1 MPIFEFEGTS
11 YDVEDRHIDK
21 FAEKYPDAVAYDS
34 INGKRYRVKPGKWKK
49 FADKKATE
57 EGQMSLASKYAGP
70 ETIAQGRKMLGLDD
84 EEPKKVESY
93 ASKAMNTDV
102 EGLNADGSRD
112 MRYRLPNGK
121 IELDKGEHEV
131 RNLLGESFAKKVLG
145 DNSEQME
152 REYRRIND
160 ALEYQANNRLDVDK
174 QLTRVENVLQSRL
187 DKQNYS
193 NRYATMGGGY
203 VGNMDTGYSRMSEDD
218 KNMLQ
223 ARELL
228 LETKNVKKSGENHKQ
243 GLWGDVKDVNRT
255 FWNTITDFDT
265 WDAGLKGTDE
275 GKRLLAILDKAEADE
290 PLTNS
295 EEMLLDAWLTN
306 TMTQVA
312 TEVGAGRVIG
322 QTVGQMAPFVLEM
335 MMNPATGIGKG
346 LTRQLMRKVGNQ
358 ISKRFLRRAT
368 ATGARLATD
377 AVGAGVMAGTTGV
390 GHVMSGAYDRMVQD
404 LSMSFSKALGT
415 SYADR
420 TIENWSEMFGSGM
433 LSPLSSKASAWATR
447 AARKGGES
455 GLGRWMSKG
464 VELTNRIKNT
474 KVAQALKKLNEMSRY
489 EGPIEEYL
497 EEVVGNSTRAA
508 LGLDGMEFSTEKGK
522 GVFNLED
529 NVVTFLAVAVPG
541 VAQAAVN
548 TAWYA
553 GANAYTKRQLNKANE
568 QGVNIFG
575 EQWVQI
581 RNIIDNIDFDNPYQV
596 GLVMSGLNATDENQA
611 KAIADYAKAKGMR
624 RGFDSASNEVLQDN
638 TEQAEAEGSTA
649 ETPDEVRNVG
659 MSMEEAEQ
667 ALLGKANGQNV
678 KDALDRYVES
688 GSTDVAQANAVLS
701 GVSDDVR
708 PIAEAYFMARV
719 RTQAYADKKTDEVD
733 AIVKTE
739 EEKLAPYIYG
749 GEEELQYDADGN
761 IVRDE
766 KGNAVEV
773 TTPRMFAKMT
783 IEDVEENQTT
793 VYLHKYDPESNT
805 LYYINEATG
814 KVESMMRNDPRIV
827 SLEEVDYDT
836 YIEQV
841 RADAQKKIADEA
853 NGMLNYS
860 PKTNKVMKIG
870 DVIHTA
876 QGQMMV
882 MGNANGQ
889 VQLLPAVMTK
899 EGMMQAQQGQ
909 PVTVS
914 MDEAMRM
921 QDEYYEAKPVEAE
934 APKVSPIPLVE
945 DGKNKRVAYEQVPV
959 EKTVEEIVGQLDTQ
973 EEVDGFIEENI
984 KEAEKLVKNATR
996 PAPKMGTDIAKYKE
1010 EKAKWQ
1016 EEQAKLADI
1025 QKRLDYWK
1033 SVKAEMARLQGVQ
1046 EDVQSAKAEKDDLAP
1061 RSAMEYV
1068 ASMINRIDPES
1079 YRRET
1084 GYGVKEQRKA
1094 GPIFLKK
1101 ENGGMTIEQLAEY
1114 ICEQPEAEEFGITL
1128 GMDAEVRNMIL
1139 DVLAYGSPK
1148 AYIREAH
1155 KEQNRKDEEGAINA
1169 LDMMAQEQG
1178 FASAEDMMAHDEVF
1192 LIEAIRRN
1200 YGLDEN
1206 EYYANL
1212 AEEYEK
1218 EDNYGQG
1225 NERQGDG
1232 TSAERPGQSDTTTEV
1247 ADVGRSSEVLQGVQS
1262 VDSTEIEGGN
1272 EQGGLQ
1278 GSAEGGVA
1286 GSSEGETVQG
1296 EQGDVRPLSKEE
1308 ADAFV
1313 AQMEESA
1320 EVAPEIELTIG
1331 NWDALFGEEGKVVTP
1346 IGEVKMGENQ
1356 FAKLMRQ
1363 GREGKLGMI
1372 KPTLEQPH
1380 VIIEVASEAKE
1391 GSITERA
1398 SSYVFV
1404 RSFKKSDGSRFYHF
1418 TSITVS
1424 RDGKEVVVSNQEKS
1438 RNRIL
1443 RLLQDGSVI
1452 WRTPKD
1458 ATTSS
1463 AERQGLDYEQSDKAE
1478 TASKG
1483 SGITPQSTSS
1493 DSKDTINL
1501 VTSNKKEEKNVI
1513 QEPRF
1518 TEEVLENGDK
1528 RITNYNSR
1536 GEIEA
1541 ISIERDGKIVSVDS
1555 YDEGVL
1561 FEHTEYDE
1569 NGVSTA
1575 VTRYGKDG
1583 KVVAEH
1589 RVDSEGKKLN
1599 KLLDELKAKHGGLN
1613 KDNAP
1618 QYATALYE
1626 LQKWSSLEEANEALK
1641 YVEKNYFEK
1650 GFTRG
1655 VLPFLDTAQ
1664 ELINKKEPLRKRV
1677 KEWEKVLGVKVN
1689 IIESFEEVK
1698 NKAAIEEIKSGAS
1711 VKGWYATKSNE
1722 VYIYMPHNTSESD
1735 IDMTM
1740 IHEVVAHKGLKELLG
1755 DKAFDRLC
1763 DKVWDAMPK
1772 QARDEYLNYVGGV
1785 EGDTEAQRAAAD
1797 EYIAHLAETIDRG
1810 ELSEAEKTVWQS
1822 IVDFIKKLLFDKG
1835 MKITDEQIVALI
1847 KASYANMAQ
1856 RSKAEGKQMFRKDT
1870 KDLLEYARMDV
1881 TRREAES
1888 LDVEGVRMKK
1898 VTDPKVIEELEK
1910 SEKRIG
1916 YRNVV
1921 LNEDGS
1927 FESPM
1932 ANSLR
1937 KKGGKT
1943 VKTESFGVNEW
1954 EMSEENPDLVDE
1966 NGKIT
1971 LVKPNGKTVD
1981 KEDYN
1986 PYIHNR
1992 LDKVNSQFKQA
2003 WERPNLVYVE
2013 TEVPVTD
2020 LESGYH
2026 ADKAKKPVG
2035 IHKWNGGDL
2044 MLSRYDKPVRIVP
2057 WEEVADDWVK
2067 RFGKRGVEFDI
2078 VPPALRPVL
2087 ADRGVEILPPH
2098 KGMGEDCNN
2107 AYNEWKAENEDL
2119 RFSKTL
2125 EEENN
2130 RFNQELDD
2138 YIVNGVKANALFHI
2152 GMPHGVMRMFLPM
2165 KQIVMRPH
2173 IINKASRTKHN
2184 VDAASLHNLPIHI
2197 AEPIFVFKREDNA
2210 LGVLTE
2216 IKDREGKN
2224 VCVAIEL
2231 NKNIKDGGTLLE
2243 VNDIRSIHGRDVKNL
2258 VLPIIHNNTLEY
2270 VDKRKGLE
2278 WLSSASSNYQQEI
2291 DHQDLYDATKIIK
2304 DFVNPKLSEKNEE
2317 TRFSKSYKSKDGKET
2332 TYRQLSLFDTEGE
2345 ASNDG
2350 VRPVSL
2356 QRKGD
2361 SRLATLNSLREL
2373 EDGEICNVERKFS
2386 EKGGFD
2392 FTRGEKITSVQDV
2405 AYIFKNL
2412 EDEAIENT
2420 FVAFVKGN
2428 NVTVLHIGM
2437 GAQTQ
2442 SLADATAII
2451 AGADRLNAD
2460 KVYFVHNHPSGNLM
2474 CSREDINL
2482 YGAIKTALG
2491 DKLQDGIII
2500 NTRSGKYGVFNDEG
2514 VVSSGEEHISP
2525 KKEIPLKIYGFNKQA
2540 FYRDVVRMP
2549 SVSSAGIAE
2558 FISTQRLGSRNKIN
2572 ALLLDNN
2579 FGCVGNVF
2587 LSETDITSKNT
2598 LQVLTKLVSD
2608 AISMGARNIVI
2619 YGRAPFVSITNGK
2632 VNISPLGRMSEYVR
2646 GLSAGHIRLLD
2657 VIQLGEADYRDYR
2670 SAADEGIRFRKAK
2683 NSNNLVAVHNI
2694 SESNLRKVLE
2704 MGGLIMPSIAVTDV
2718 NLGHSGYGEISLLFD
2733 KETIN
2738 PSDRRNKVYGGDA
2751 WTPRFPKMEPK
2762 LNGDVVRSVR
2772 KKIEGLLDENLRGKY
2787 SLSAE
2792 LHPNNIESTISN
2804 NGVEGYY
2811 GKEWMKIAYL
2821 LDNGKRFKIPMK
2833 MKDYGSMAETI
2844 IKLAKDWGLSL
2855 SEIHNGGYEFYEK
2868 NPEFVAAV
2876 LDAKNEARLA
2886 SVSAED
2892 RDKVRELLRNK
2903 PMRFSAFDTYIS
2915 QAIDMERDLNN
2926 GGLKQVVDG
2935 MALYEAINKRVKTDN
2950 AEYNKWVDDLFEG
2963 VVEKYGIRNNRDWY
2977 TPSGNSR
2984 PWEQL
2989 YDAPTPANILR
3000 YMLTQNEQGGSGGF
3014 WGSNIMG
3021 ASAETYESIEEIR
3034 ERGKKRLHKVNED
3047 DYEEWA
3053 DSVSSRLNDI
3063 CYEFMSQRQKDEF
3076 SGSIDAKIAIT
3087 AAVAKDKT
3095 AKGIYKIMNKRY
3107 PKFTMEHAKR
3117 VEEIVKEIQ
3126 DYAIGYF
3133 EAKPQRIVPLSEVR
3147 KAVVPSNV
3155 SSDIVEGLEKNGVEV
3170 ATYRKGNE
3178 QSRNR
3183 VVKKESDSIRFRKA
3197 NRNQAGF
3204 VSNAMVAVENVKQE
3218 KATPEQWLKMI
3229 EKQGG
3234 LKAGEDKWL
3243 GLSDWLKSSDK
3254 KTLTK
3259 EEVLEFIG
3267 ENMIQIEEVKYSE
3280 NPEEKTNAQNL
3291 FYYTTELTTEALD
3304 IKRKDGVTM
3313 EEAWQKMKERYGEE
3327 IEEYVE
3333 LNSMGL
3339 IRPVSYVDEEEAMN
3353 FFGLAFNKDE
3363 VRPIE
3368 SIRLDYS
3375 TEGLDNKREIA
3386 LTVPTV
3392 DSWNESDS
3400 IHFGD
3405 AGNGRAVAWIRF
3417 GETTVYDTVD
3427 DVQEVKEFHEP
3438 YKDANGLD
3446 IYKPIGSFYNGDFI
3460 AHGKGRNGDM
3470 IYVVYNNGKQIPVA
3484 HASLED
3490 ARNAMNEYYRE
3501 HPRKLRRPLKVL
3513 VIDEIQSKRHQE
3525 GREKG
3530 YDNMTAEER
3539 SELRLLTF
3547 KRAYGDEY
3555 NEDRIA
3561 ELEKK
3566 AGEIPSAPFEKNWH
3580 ELAMKRML
3588 RLAAEEGFDKV
3599 AWTTGAQQAE
3609 RYNIGDSVERIT
3621 SEEYG
3626 MDEDGNRTTLVDIE
3640 PRGEMNN
3647 FRFEVNSE
3655 GIIIDGDREYEGKPL
3670 SDIVGKEIANKLM
3683 QGPTTISGQGLHI
3696 GGEGMKGFY
3705 DKMLPSFVQKYTKK
3719 WGAKVGEVTLPEL
3732 EESAQKMWSVD
3743 VTDAMKESV
3752 EEQVMFSKKPR
3763 FMSDTK
3769 DLLEYAR
3776 RDVERREGLI
3786 FNKRIKEKIKSD
3798 AEYLQSLPKRY
3809 ELKGTYTFTPIYGI
3823 EDIEAAKKNL
3833 PDEVYKN
3840 LLNAY
3845 ESDGI
3850 TGDSFPTAGLVF
3862 VFMDKVSNSD
3872 EAELSWWHE
3881 NVHCIFEDLDIEDK
3895 EEYGLTALGWLKD
3908 NAKEHYDVTVSSY
3921 NEEDWATE
3929 ATSRFIETT
3938 ISKYGVD
3945 EFLDATF
3952 GGNSNLSKLAEL
3964 IQKSFK
3970 YGTRQVNKEESDRL
3984 LKTSTENNEIKRVRK
3999 GQDKSYSRMGKS
4011 DKGTEGRPETKNER
4025 GFDAIA
4031 YAQQKVAEQ
4040 EEEKTRLRKM
4050 VVELDKAE
4058 ARREYEQTLESNAY
4072 RFQEAWQDSMLGLK
4086 ALQDAVMKANG
4097 RTAIADWENAYM
4109 AENQLSSINN
4119 AEQEAW
4125 RRIVFGE
4132 VLKEV
4137 KALMEK
4143 GLAREDIS
4151 DYLMAKHG
4159 LERNTIFASRDAKA
4173 ATTDEKG
4180 NFDAA
4185 VYQSEYAEN
4194 RKHDY
4199 SGLTKLFN
4207 VKDVADAEDQ
4217 ARDFV
4222 SDIEK
4227 KYTTGNLWKA
4237 INKATQSVLDKQ
4249 LQSGLITKDMYDELS
4264 NRFSYYIPLRGFKET
4279 TSDEVY
4285 DYLSNSQGAFSSPIQ
4300 NARGRSSVAD
4310 DPIATLANMA
4320 ESGIVHGNKNIM
4332 KQRFLL
4338 FVENNPSDLVSIDDV
4353 WVRYGGKDTEGN
4365 PIWLLQSPA
4374 YTADMTKEEMEQERE
4389 RFEADMEAQRMMN
4402 PDMVKRGREAEDV
4415 PYRVVSSKNEQE
4427 HRVIVKR
4434 NGKTY
4439 VLTINGNPRAAQAIN
4454 GLTNPETTN
4463 NALIELGENVNR
4475 YLSSVFTSRNP
4486 AFIFANLVRDGIY
4499 ANQTIW
4505 AKESPAYAVKYNK
4518 NWTKA
4523 FSSMANLIKLYKE
4536 NNLDMNN
4543 AEHKMF
4549 YDFIINGGE
4558 TGYTMLKSV
4567 DDYKDYISK
4576 ELGTKRRKPLEL
4588 IDRNLDTFNRWAEGI
4603 SRYAAFKTSREM
4615 GRSIQRSIYDA
4626 KEISVN
4632 FNKKGAGAS
4641 VSTKWDS
4648 KNLFSKNNLQY
4659 LNAWGSQLAREAFVF
4674 WNAGV
4679 QGLTN
4684 FGKIAVKNKGKF
4696 MAMAGGNFVLGMLM
4710 PMVNSLLAG
4719 LAGDDE
4725 DDYWNIP
4732 EYIRRNN
4739 FCLYVGGGYLKIP
4752 LPIELRAIYG
4762 LGELCAGHILGKS
4775 KDKGTDLA
4783 RKVMEQVSQVM
4794 PIDLMEGGGG
4804 LMPFVPTFFK
4814 PIVEILAN
4822 EDWTG
4827 MPIQKETDY
4836 NKNMPE
4842 WTKAY
4847 KNSNKALVSMA
4858 EALSDWTGGNDY
4870 KPGAVDIS
4878 PAQVE
4883 HLIEGYLGGIGTLAS
4898 QLYKTVSLPFDKDMQ
4913 ESWEFGRNAPIFNRF
4928 FTTGD
4933 GRTKTKSV
4941 TNEWFEH
4948 KEDMD
4953 IVKQQFN
4960 GFRKDMKT
4968 NDVVKFAEAK
4978 TELENLMKTEGF
4990 AQYLIWDNKN
5000 KELNE
5005 VREALKMDSDN
5016 EDLKARQLE
5025 IQMDMNNIFSKAE

>member
-1 MPIFEFEGTS
+1 MPIFEFDGTS
-11 YDVEDRHIDK
+11 YDVEDRYIDK
-21 FAEKYPDAVAYDS
+21 FAAKYPDAVAYDS

-49 FADKKATE
+49 FAEKKATE
-57 EGQMSLASKYAGP
+57 EGLMSSLSKHVGP
-70 ETIAQGRKMLGLDD
+70 ETIAQGRKMLGLD
-84 EEPKKVESY
+84 EPKPKKVESY

-112 MRYRLPNGK
+112 VKYRLPNGK
-121 IELDKGEHEV
+121 IELNKGEHEV

-160 ALEYQANNRLDVDK
+160 ALEYQANNRYDVDK

-228 LETKNVKKSGENHKQ
+228 LDTKAVKKSGENHKQ
-243 GLWGDVKDVNRT
+243 GLWGDVKDANRT

-275 GKRLLAILDKAEADE
+275 GKRLLAILDKAEAEE

-312 TEVGAGRVIG
+312 TEAGAGRVIG

-346 LTRQLMRKVGNQ
+346 LTRKLMRKVGNQ

-404 LSMSFSKALGT
+404 PSISFGEALGT

-474 KVAQALKKLNEMSRY
+474 KVAQGLKKFNEISHR
-489 EGPIEEYL
+489 EGSVEEYL

-541 VAQAAVN
+541 VARAAIN

-568 QGVNIFG
+568 QGTNIFG
-575 EQWVQI
+575 EEWGQI

-596 GLVMSGLNATDENQA
+596 GLVMSGLNTTDENQA

-659 MSMEEAEQ
+659 MSMDEAEQ
-667 ALLGKANGQNV
+667 ALLGTADGQNI

-719 RTQAYADKKTDEVD
+719 RTQAYADKKIDEVD
-733 AIVKTE
+733 AIVKAE

-853 NGMLNYS
+853 NGMLNHS

-882 MGNANGQ
+882 MSNADGQ

-899 EGMMQAQQGQ
+899 EGMMQAQQGE

-914 MDEAMRM
+914 MDDAMRM

-934 APKVSPIPLVE
+934 APVVESETQTSETEAPKAEAPKASPIPLVE

-959 EKTVEEIVGQLDTQ
+959 ERTVEEIVGQLDTQ
-973 EEVDGFIEENI
+973 EEVDEFIEENI

-1016 EEQAKLADI
+1016 EEQAKLADM

-1139 DVLAYGSPK
+1139 DVLAYGSSK

-1169 LDMMAQEQG
+1169 LDMMAQELG

-1192 LIEAIRRN
+1192 LIEAIRAH
-1200 YGLDEN
+1200 YGLEDSGF
-1206 EYYANL
+1206 YDNL

-1218 EDNYGQG
+1218 EDSYGQG

-1232 TSAERPGQSDTTTEV
+1232 TSAERPEEGDTTGTGQN
-1247 ADVGRSSEVLQGVQS
+1247 DSEGGSVLSEEQS
-1262 VDSTEIEGGN
+1262 ADSTRTGGDSTGQTS
-1272 EQGGLQ
+1272 EPG

-1286 GSSEGETVQG
+1286 GSSEGEAVQG
-1296 EQGDVRPLSKEE
+1296 EQGD
-1308 ADAFV
+1308 
-1313 AQMEESA
+1313 
-1320 EVAPEIELTIG
+1320 
-1331 NWDALFGEEGKVVTP
+1331 
-1346 IGEVKMGENQ
+1346 
-1356 FAKLMRQ
+1356 
-1363 GREGKLGMI
+1363 
-1372 KPTLEQPH
+1372 
-1380 VIIEVASEAKE
+1380 
-1391 GSITERA
+1391 
-1398 SSYVFV
+1398 
-1404 RSFKKSDGSRFYHF
+1404 
-1418 TSITVS
+1418 
-1424 RDGKEVVVSNQEKS
+1424 
-1438 RNRIL
+1438 
-1443 RLLQDGSVI
+1443 
-1452 WRTPKD
+1452 
-1458 ATTSS
+1458 
-1463 AERQGLDYEQSDKAE
+1463 
-1478 TASKG
+1478 
-1483 SGITPQSTSS
+1483 
-1493 DSKDTINL
+1493 
-1501 VTSNKKEEKNVI
+1501 VI

-1541 ISIERDGKIVSVDS
+1541 ISVERDGKIVSVDS

-1589 RVDSEGKKLN
+1589 RFDSEEKKLN
-1599 KLLDELKAKHGGLN
+1599 NLLDELKAKLGGLN
-1613 KDNAP
+1613 KNNAP

-1641 YVEKNYFEK
+1641 YLEKNYFEK
-1650 GFTRG
+1650 GFTLG

-1664 ELINKKEPLRKRV
+1664 ELINKKESLRKRV

-1689 IIESFEEVK
+1689 IIDSFREVK

-1755 DKAFDRLC
+1755 DKTFDKLC

-1797 EYIAHLAETIDRG
+1797 EYIAHLAETIDKG

-1881 TRREAES
+1881 ARREAEN
-1888 LDVEGVRMKK
+1888 EGV
-1898 VTDPKVIEELEK
+1898 
-1910 SEKRIG
+1910 
-1916 YRNVV
+1916 
-1921 LNEDGS
+1921 
-1927 FESPM
+1927 
-1932 ANSLR
+1932 
-1937 KKGGKT
+1937 
-1943 VKTESFGVNEW
+1943 
-1954 EMSEENPDLVDE
+1954 
-1966 NGKIT
+1966 
-1971 LVKPNGKTVD
+1971 
-1981 KEDYN
+1981 
-1986 PYIHNR
+1986 
-1992 LDKVNSQFKQA
+1992 
-2003 WERPNLVYVE
+2003 
-2013 TEVPVTD
+2013 
-2020 LESGYH
+2020 
-2026 ADKAKKPVG
+2026 
-2035 IHKWNGGDL
+2035 
-2044 MLSRYDKPVRIVP
+2044 
-2057 WEEVADDWVK
+2057 
-2067 RFGKRGVEFDI
+2067 
-2078 VPPALRPVL
+2078 
-2087 ADRGVEILPPH
+2087 
-2098 KGMGEDCNN
+2098 
-2107 AYNEWKAENEDL
+2107 

-2125 EEENN
+2125 EEVNN
-2130 RFNQELDD
+2130 RFNARLLELDKD
-2138 YIVNGVKANALFHI
+2138 REQKDRVLRLGRPSGFLLDGGV
-2152 GMPHGVMRMFLPM
+2152 
-2165 KQIVMRPH
+2165 
-2173 IINKASRTKHN
+2173 
-2184 VDAASLHNLPIHI
+2184 VDADIEMEFDKFVRKSSDKYENEHPFTANDIMNLPIAINYPI
-2197 AEPIFVFKREDNA
+2197 AVFDSTNGRDKV
-2210 LGVLTE
+2210 VLTE
-2216 IKDREGKN
+2216 LKKDGRN
-2224 VCVAIEL
+2224 FVVAI
-2231 NKNIKDGGTLLE
+2231 KAVPRKRKGGIILE
-2243 VNDIRSIHGRDVKNL
+2243 VNDIA
-2258 VLPIIHNNTLEY
+2258 TLY
-2270 VDKRKGLE
+2270 PKKAKGIVNWINKGYSANIDKKKALE
-2278 WLSSASSNYQQEI
+2278 WLEALRNHHGTELNTQEL
-2291 DHQDLYDATKIIK
+2291 DSATKIIE
-2304 DFVNPKLSEKNEE
+2304 DFENPKLLEENEE
-2317 TRFSKSYKSKDGKET
+2317 TRFSK
-2332 TYRQLSLFDTEGE
+2332 
-2345 ASNDG
+2345 
-2350 VRPVSL
+2350 
-2356 QRKGD
+2356 
-2361 SRLATLNSLREL
+2361 
-2373 EDGEICNVERKFS
+2373 
-2386 EKGGFD
+2386 
-2392 FTRGEKITSVQDV
+2392 TR
-2405 AYIFKNL
+2405 
-2412 EDEAIENT
+2412 
-2420 FVAFVKGN
+2420 
-2428 NVTVLHIGM
+2428 
-2437 GAQTQ
+2437 
-2442 SLADATAII
+2442 
-2451 AGADRLNAD
+2451 
-2460 KVYFVHNHPSGNLM
+2460 
-2474 CSREDINL
+2474 
-2482 YGAIKTALG
+2482 
-2491 DKLQDGIII
+2491 
-2500 NTRSGKYGVFNDEG
+2500 
-2514 VVSSGEEHISP
+2514 
-2525 KKEIPLKIYGFNKQA
+2525 
-2540 FYRDVVRMP
+2540 
-2549 SVSSAGIAE
+2549 
-2558 FISTQRLGSRNKIN
+2558 
-2572 ALLLDNN
+2572 
-2579 FGCVGNVF
+2579 
-2587 LSETDITSKNT
+2587 
-2598 LQVLTKLVSD
+2598 
-2608 AISMGARNIVI
+2608 
-2619 YGRAPFVSITNGK
+2619 
-2632 VNISPLGRMSEYVR
+2632 
-2646 GLSAGHIRLLD
+2646 
-2657 VIQLGEADYRDYR
+2657 
-2670 SAADEGIRFRKAK
+2670 

-2704 MGGLIMPSIAVTDV
+2704 MGGLIMPSIAITDV

-2738 PSDRRNKVYGGDA
+2738 PSDSRNKVYGGDA
-2751 WTPRFPKMEPK
+2751 WTPRFPQMVPK
-2762 LNGDVVRSVR
+2762 LNGEVVRSVR
-2772 KKIEGLLDENLRGKY
+2772 KKIEGLLDENLRAKY

-2792 LHPNNIESTISN
+2792 LHPSNIESTISN

-2855 SEIHNGGYEFYEK
+2855 SDIRNGGYEFYEK
-2868 NPEFVAAV
+2868 NPEFVSAV
-2876 LDAKNEARLA
+2876 LDAKNEARLV

-2892 RDKVRELLRNK
+2892 RDKVRDLLRNR

-2963 VVEKYGIRNNRDWY
+2963 VVEKYGIRNNKDWY

-2984 PWEQL
+2984 PFEQL

-3000 YMLTQNEQGGSGGF
+3000 YMLAQNDQGGSGGL
-3014 WGSNIMG
+3014 WDSNIMG

-3034 ERGKKRLHKVNED
+3034 EKGKKRLHKVSED
-3047 DYEEWA
+3047 VYDEWA
-3053 DSVSSRLNDI
+3053 TSVANRFSEI
-3063 CYEFMSQRQKDEF
+3063 CDEFMTASQKNDF
-3076 SGSIDAKIAIT
+3076 GGIIDAKIAIT
-3087 AAVAKDKT
+3087 NAVAKDKT
-3095 AKGIYKIMNKRY
+3095 AKGIYKTMKNQY
-3107 PKFTMEHAKR
+3107 ANFTMEHAKR

-3183 VVKKESDSIRFRKA
+3183 VVKKESDGIRFRKKLAEIKAEEAEIERKAKEDGTWMKAPNGQPSKLNERQWVQVRTKAFKKWFGDWEKAFRIEKLRKSKSVDVDFNNEYELNRDSAKEWMKNNLRGEYRNADTGEKIVISKVGINEVTSHGSKDVAHLKSLSVIPQMIEQSVFIDEIPNTKEHEKYDSYRYYVCGLKIDGVDYTAKVVVGVKDGNKYYDHRLTEIEKGTLIDNLNGLSNSVAENQNAFVSVGKDSKLLSILQTNSSKVVDENGEPLVVIHNTTIPNITIFKPGIA
-3197 NRNQAGF
+3197 NSIYFADKGGQQFVGGFERGEYNYECFLNIRKPTFDTEWTGDEDSDGLMVRLSKQQIIDNTESEEEKTKALKVLEDGDYAGF
-3204 VSNAMVAVENVKQE
+3204 FAVSNPNQIKS
-3218 KATPEQWLKMI
+3218 ATDNIGTFDE
-3229 EKQGG
+3229 
-3234 LKAGEDKWL
+3234 AED
-3243 GLSDWLKSSDK
+3243 DIRFR
-3254 KTLTK
+3254 
-3259 EEVLEFIG
+3259 FIG
-3267 ENMIQIEEVKYSE
+3267 RKGAESLDKAEEATTRLDNLNVAREMENADKDTKAIKLATGWERGADGKWRYETEDVDIILTPYEKYQSLKREYNRIANEKDRVGYALNALAYKRGLTDEQKARKKELNKKWKELYKKESEARDLMFDFDRNRVMTLGEVVGLDDELMKAYPELADVSVSFSLDSRKHDAGVNGDYDHKTRTIWISPWIEDTRSVLVHEIQHAIQDIEGFAKGGNDMMADPEKVERRDRMVNEFDKEIAEVRKNATAMLKQIEEAEKSLE
-3280 NPEEKTNAQNL
+3280 NEQDEEKRDA
-3291 FYYTTELTTEALD
+3291 
-3304 IKRKDGVTM
+3304 
-3313 EEAWQKMKERYGEE
+3313 
-3327 IEEYVE
+3327 
-3333 LNSMGL
+3333 
-3339 IRPVSYVDEEEAMN
+3339 
-3353 FFGLAFNKDE
+3353 
-3363 VRPIE
+3363 IE
-3368 SIRLDYS
+3368 SRIMNLRMD
-3375 TEGLDNKREIA
+3375 
-3386 LTVPTV
+3386 V
-3392 DSWNESDS
+3392 DSES
-3400 IHFGD
+3400 
-3405 AGNGRAVAWIRF
+3405 AYLEEMYQR
-3417 GETTVYDTVD
+3417 
-3427 DVQEVKEFHEP
+3427 
-3438 YKDANGLD
+3438 
-3446 IYKPIGSFYNGDFI
+3446 
-3460 AHGKGRNGDM
+3460 RN
-3470 IYVVYNNGKQIPVA
+3470 
-3484 HASLED
+3484 
-3490 ARNAMNEYYRE
+3490 
-3501 HPRKLRRPLKVL
+3501 
-3513 VIDEIQSKRHQE
+3513 
-3525 GREKG
+3525 
-3530 YDNMTAEER
+3530 
-3539 SELRLLTF
+3539 
-3547 KRAYGDEY
+3547 
-3555 NEDRIA
+3555 
-3561 ELEKK
+3561 
-3566 AGEIPSAPFEKNWH
+3566 
-3580 ELAMKRML
+3580 
-3588 RLAAEEGFDKV
+3588 
-3599 AWTTGAQQAE
+3599 
-3609 RYNIGDSVERIT
+3609 
-3621 SEEYG
+3621 
-3626 MDEDGNRTTLVDIE
+3626 
-3640 PRGEMNN
+3640 
-3647 FRFEVNSE
+3647 
-3655 GIIIDGDREYEGKPL
+3655 
-3670 SDIVGKEIANKLM
+3670 
-3683 QGPTTISGQGLHI
+3683 
-3696 GGEGMKGFY
+3696 
-3705 DKMLPSFVQKYTKK
+3705 
-3719 WGAKVGEVTLPEL
+3719 EL
-3732 EESAQKMWSVD
+3732 EEKD
-3743 VTDAMKESV
+3743 VTLGYDGYKRLGGEVESRNV
-3752 EEQVMFSKKPR
+3752 QNR
-3763 FMSDTK
+3763 LDMSPAERRASLASETEDVAREDQIILKLGLGLNNVQDMNDTN

-3776 RDVERREGLI
+3776 RDVERREKGNVELDKDASGTKQDSSTARDSKQGEG
-3786 FNKRIKEKIKSD
+3786 NNGKELDNPSSRKV
-3798 AEYLQSLPKRY
+3798 
-3809 ELKGTYTFTPIYGI
+3809 TP
-3823 EDIEAAKKNL
+3823 
-3833 PDEVYKN
+3833 
-3840 LLNAY
+3840 
-3845 ESDGI
+3845 
-3850 TGDSFPTAGLVF
+3850 
-3862 VFMDKVSNSD
+3862 
-3872 EAELSWWHE
+3872 
-3881 NVHCIFEDLDIEDK
+3881 
-3895 EEYGLTALGWLKD
+3895 
-3908 NAKEHYDVTVSSY
+3908 
-3921 NEEDWATE
+3921 
-3929 ATSRFIETT
+3929 
-3938 ISKYGVD
+3938 
-3945 EFLDATF
+3945 
-3952 GGNSNLSKLAEL
+3952 
-3964 IQKSFK
+3964 
-3970 YGTRQVNKEESDRL
+3970 
-3984 LKTSTENNEIKRVRK
+3984 
-3999 GQDKSYSRMGKS
+3999 
-4011 DKGTEGRPETKNER
+4011 
-4025 GFDAIA
+4025 GFDALA

-4097 RTAIADWENAYM
+4097 RTSIADWEDAYM

-4143 GLAREDIS
+4143 GLKREDIS

-4159 LERNTIFASRDAKA
+4159 IERNTIFASRDAMA
-4173 ATTDEKG
+4173 AATDEKG

-4194 RKHDY
+4194 RKRDY
-4199 SGLTKLFN
+4199 SGLTTLFDTD
-4207 VKDVADAEDQ
+4207 KEDVADAENK
-4217 ARDFV
+4217 ARIFV
-4222 SDIEK
+4222 TDIEK
-4227 KYTTGNLWKA
+4227 RFTTDNLWKA

-4249 LQSGLITKDMYDELS
+4249 LQSGLITKDMHDELS
-4264 NRFSYYIPLRGFKET
+4264 NRFSYYVPLRGFEET

-4285 DYLSNSQGAFSSPIQ
+4285 DYLSYSKGAFSSPIK

-4454 GLTNPETTN
+4454 GLTNPETTD
-4463 NALIELGENVNR
+4463 NALIKFGEHVNR

-4505 AKESPAYAVKYNK
+4505 AKESPAYAIKYNN
-4518 NWTKA
+4518 NWAKA
-4523 FSSMANLIKLYKE
+4523 FSSIANLIKLYKE

-4543 AEHKMF
+4543 TEHKMF
-4549 YDFIINGGE
+4549 YDFIMNGGE

-4576 ELGTKRRKPLEL
+4576 ELGTKRRNPLEL

-4648 KNLFSKNNLQY
+4648 KNVFSKNNLQY
-4659 LNAWGSQLAREAFVF
+4659 LNAWGSQLAREAYVF

-4696 MAMAGGNFVLGMLM
+4696 MTMAGGNFVIGMLM

-4783 RKVMEQVSQVM
+4783 RKVLEQVSQVL
-4794 PIDLMEGGGG
+4794 PIDLMEGGGS
-4804 LMPFVPTFFK
+4804 FTPTAFK
-4814 PIVEILAN
+4814 PLVEIWAN

-4870 KPGAVDIS
+4870 KPGAVNIS
-4878 PAQVE
+4878 PAKVE

-4933 GRTKTKSV
+4933 GRTKEKSV

-4968 NDVVKFAEAK
+4968 NDVVKYAEAQA
-4978 TELENLMKTEGF
+4978 ELDKLKETDGF
-4990 AQYLIWDNKN
+4990 AQYLIWYSKD
-5000 KELNE
+5000 KELNK
-5005 VREALKMDSDN
+5005 VREALKMDPGN
-5016 EDLKARQLE
+5016 EALKARQLE